1 MRLCEVRGCTGTA
14 VALVNVKAPTWNVA
28 ESRRVCARHRAD
40 LTPTENNVE
49 TVPPAPTGPTVEHK
63 YLETIA
69 LLRAT
74 LMDLDEW
81 NTEDMV
87 DHMGA
92 TELVAA
98 IRYHHNATVAR
109 WKAKADRLEEEVTA
123 AQAEARPAAASQM
136 MLGAAAT
143 MTRRAADEL
152 EPWTTERDAV
162 MGMMLRTV
170 VDTLEAVNG

>member
-40 LTPTENNVE
+40 LTPTEKNVE
-49 TVPPAPTGPTVEHK
+49 TVPTVEHR

-92 TELVAA
+92 PELVAA
-98 IRYHHNATVAR
+98 IRHHHNATVTR
-109 WKAKADRLEEEVTA
+109 WKAKADRLEDEVTA
-123 AQAEARPAAASQM
+123 ARAEARPATASRM
-136 MLGAAAT
+136 MVGAAAT

>member
-40 LTPTENNVE
+40 LTPTEKNVE
-49 TVPPAPTGPTVEHK
+49 TVPTVEHR

-81 NTEDMV
+81 STEDMV

-92 TELVAA
+92 PELVAA
-98 IRYHHNATVAR
+98 IRHHHQATVDR
-109 WKAKADRLEEEVTA
+109 WKAKADRLEKEVTE
-123 AQAEARPAAASQM
+123 AQQGAGSRM
-136 MLGAAAT
+136 MVGAAAT
-143 MTRRAADEL
+143 LAARAADEL
-152 EPWTTERDAV
+152 EPWASERDAV
-162 MGMMLRTV
+162 VGMMLRSV

>member
-14 VALVNVKAPTWNVA
+14 VALVNVKAPSWNVA

-40 LTPTENNVE
+40 LTPTEKNVE
-49 TVPPAPTGPTVEHK
+49 TMPPAPAGPTVEHR

-92 TELVAA
+92 PELVAA
-98 IRYHHNATVAR
+98 IRHHHNATVAR
-109 WKAKADRLEEEVTA
+109 WKAKADRLEEEVSA
-123 AQAEARPAAASQM
+123 AERGAASRM
-136 MLGAAAT
+136 MVGAAAT

>member
-40 LTPTENNVE
+40 LTPTEKNVE
-49 TVPPAPTGPTVEHK
+49 TVPTVEHR
-63 YLETIA
+63 YLEIIA

-92 TELVAA
+92 PELVEA
-98 IRYHHNATVAR
+98 IRYHHNATVTR
-109 WKAKADRLEEEVTA
+109 WKAKVDRLEEEVSA
-123 AQAEARPAAASQM
+123 AERGAASRM
-136 MLGAAAT
+136 MVGAAAT

>member
-49 TVPPAPTGPTVEHK
+49 TVPTVEHR

-92 TELVAA
+92 PELVAA
-98 IRYHHNATVAR
+98 IRHHHNATVAR
-109 WKAKADRLEEEVTA
+109 WKAKADRLEDEVTA
-123 AQAEARPAAASQM
+123 ARAEARPATASRM
-136 MLGAAAT
+136 MVGAAAT

>member
-49 TVPPAPTGPTVEHK
+49 TVPTVEHR

-92 TELVAA
+92 PELVAA
-98 IRYHHNATVAR
+98 IRHHHNATVAR
-109 WKAKADRLEEEVTA
+109 WKAKTDRLEDEVTA
-123 AQAEARPAAASQM
+123 ARAEARPATASRM
-136 MLGAAAT
+136 MVGAAAT

>member
-40 LTPTENNVE
+40 LTPTEKNVE
-49 TVPPAPTGPTVEHK
+49 TVPTVEHR

-92 TELVAA
+92 PELVAA
-98 IRYHHNATVAR
+98 IRHHHNATVAR

-123 AQAEARPAAASQM
+123 ARAEARPATASRM

-170 VDTLEAVNG
+170 VYTLEAVNG